1 MLNTNKKIIV
11 IVPCYNESEA
21 IASVL
26 KAFPHKDLSRLKWT
40 VEVIVVDNNSTDCT
54 GEIARQH
61 GAEVIIEKIQGKGN
75 AMLLGLRAVPADA
88 DYVVMLDGDDTYKPR
103 EILRMIE
110 PLDSGF
116 CDVILGSRIQG
127 KITIGAMSGTSRVG
141 NWLFSFLVRCFYQVN
156 VTDVLTGYFAWKKS
170 ALDKMLPHIKS
181 SGFEIEMEMITKMAR
196 LGVEV
201 YSVPISYHPR
211 KGISKLN
218 HYRDGLLIFGT
229 FLANLHWTPAR
240 AAERESAQTEP
251 YQAFSAETA

>member
-1 MLNTNKKIIV
+1 MLNTHKKIIV
-11 IVPCYNESEA
+11 IVPCYNESAA

-26 KAFPHKDLSRLKWT
+26 QAFPHKELSRLKWT
-40 VEVIVVDNNSTDCT
+40 LEVIVVDNNSTDCT
-54 GEIARQH
+54 GEIARRH

-75 AMLLGLRAVPADA
+75 AMLLGLRAVPDDA

-127 KITIGAMSGTSRVG
+127 KIKAGAMGATSRLG
-141 NWLFSFLVRCFYQVN
+141 NWLFSFLVRSFYQVN

-170 ALDKMLPHIKS
+170 ALDAMLPHIKS
-181 SGFEIEMEMITKMAR
+181 TGFEIEMEMITKMAR
-196 LGVEV
+196 LGIDV

-211 KGISKLN
+211 IGVSKLN
-218 HYRDGLLIFGT
+218 HYKDGLMIFLK
-229 FLANLHWTPAR
+229 FLANLQWKPAPDNH
-240 AAERESAQTEP
+240 STKPEP
-251 YQAFSAETA
+251 YRAFSPKTA

>member
-11 IVPCYNESEA
+11 IVPCYNESAA

-26 KAFPHKDLSRLKWT
+26 KAFPHKELARLKWN

-75 AMLLGLRAVPADA
+75 AMLLGLHAVPDDA

-103 EILRMIE
+103 EIIRMIE
-110 PLDSGF
+110 PLDSNF
-116 CDVILGSRIQG
+116 ADAILGSRIQG
-127 KITIGAMSGTSRVG
+127 KIKAGAMGGTSRIG
-141 NWLFSFLVRCFYQVN
+141 NWLFSFLVRSFYQVN

-170 ALDKMLPHIKS
+170 ALDKMLPHITS
-181 SGFEIEMEMITKMAR
+181 TGFEIEMEMITKMAR
-196 LGVEV
+196 LGMEV

-218 HYRDGLLIFGT
+218 HYKDGLMIFGT
-229 FLANLHWTPAR
+229 FLANLHWVPVTDNDSTKP
-240 AAERESAQTEP
+240 EP
-251 YQAFSAETA
+251 YQAFSPKTA